1 MAADEDKILFLRV
14 KQGEKPAFDILFNK
28 FYVRLC
34 RFAISYT
41 KSRELAEETVQNMF
55 IKLWCQRESLEINT
69 SVISY
74 LYTAVRNQA
83 LNELKKTLIRKN
95 YESEFVSQAGTMS
108 ENSVIINEKNFKVSL
123 GKAIEQLPEKCREV
137 FILCK
142 NEGLTYDEIAE
153 YLKISPKT
161 VDNQMGIALK
171 KLRELLKP
179 VFEQLLE

>member
-1 MAADEDKILFLRV
+1 MDIDQDKILFLRV
-14 KQGEKPAFDILFNK
+14 KQGDKPAFDILFNK

-34 RFAISYT
+34 RFAVSFT
-41 KSRELAEETVQNMF
+41 KSKELAEETVQNMF
-55 IKLWCQRESLEINT
+55 IKLWCQRDRIEIKT

-74 LYTAVRNQA
+74 LFTAVRNQA

-95 YESEFVSQAGTMS
+95 YESEYISHIETMND
-108 ENSVIINEKNFKVSL
+108 NSSNVNEKNFKATL
-123 GKAIEQLPEKCREV
+123 GKAMEQLPEKCREI

-179 VFEQLLE
+179 VFEHLIE